1 MRSWLIILIIAALTY
16 LYFSQSNNQQALDS
30 PTDPD
35 SVIKLNTGID
45 SKDVEDTDA
54 IKKRRENVGSREAS
68 RLNKDQSEVLAAV
81 KKDWPD
87 VKSQLGFP
95 SDADKSQV
103 GLSKLSSKQINSL
116 VELEQRYATLNST
129 RLKFD
134 ESGQIS

>member
-45 SKDVEDTDA
+45 SKDVEDTET

-87 VKSQLGFP
+87 VKSSLVFRLMP
-95 SDADKSQV
+95 INLRSAYLNFRRSKLIHWSSWNSDMQHLIQRDLNSMSQV
-103 GLSKLSSKQINSL
+103 K
-116 VELEQRYATLNST
+116 
-129 RLKFD
+129 
-134 ESGQIS
+134 